1 MAEEYVTIKS
11 FNNHNEQVS
20 VRIGK
25 VEDEVG
31 VIKNMM
37 AENKGYHR
45 ASLEVLNDIKDNT
58 KTTKE
63 DLVELQIEQG
73 SLKNQFGNVLS
84 EFETVKSTVKAK
96 RADNKD
102 IIIKLLWV
110 IGTLGAAAL
119 GASWLWM

>member
-1 MAEEYVTIKS
+1 MEEEYVTIKS
-11 FNNHNEQVS
+11 FNHHNEQVS

-45 ASLEVLNDIKDNT
+45 ASLEVLNDIKNNT

-63 DLVELQIEQG
+63 DLVELTIEQG
-73 SLKNQFGNVLS
+73 TLKNQFGNVLS

-96 RADNKD
+96 RSDNKD

-110 IGTLGAAAL
+110 IGTLGGAAL

>member
-11 FNNHNEQVS
+11 FNHHNEQVS

-45 ASLEVLNDIKDNT
+45 ASLEVLNDIKNNT

-63 DLVELQIEQG
+63 DLVELTIEQG
-73 SLKNQFGNVLS
+73 TLKNQFGNVLS

-96 RADNKD
+96 RSDNKD

>member
-1 MAEEYVTIKS
+1 
-11 FNNHNEQVS
+11 
-20 VRIGK
+20 
-25 VEDEVG
+25 
-31 VIKNMM
+31 MM

-63 DLVELQIEQG
+63 DLVKLQIEQG

>member
-11 FNNHNEQVS
+11 FNHHNEQVS

-45 ASLEVLNDIKDNT
+45 ASLEVLNDIKNNT

-63 DLVELQIEQG
+63 DLVELTIEQG
-73 SLKNQFGNVLS
+73 TLKNQFGNVLS

-96 RADNKD
+96 RSDNKD

-110 IGTLGAAAL
+110 IGTLGGAAL

>member
-11 FNNHNEQVS
+11 FNSHNQQVS
-20 VRIGK
+20 TRLGK
-25 VEDEVG
+25 VEDEV
-31 VIKNMM
+31 VTIKNMM

-58 KTTKE
+58 KATKE
-63 DLVELQIEQG
+63 DLIELQIEQG
-73 SLKNQFGNVLS
+73 NLKNNFGNLS
-84 EFETVKSTVKAK
+84 KEFETVKSTVKAK

-102 IIIKLLWV
+102 ILIKLIWL
-110 IGTLGAAAL
+110 IGTLVAAAL

>member
-45 ASLEVLNDIKDNT
+45 ASLEVLNDIKNNT

-63 DLVELQIEQG
+63 DLVELTIEQG
-73 SLKNQFGNVLS
+73 TLKNQFGNVLS

-96 RADNKD
+96 RSDNKD

>member
-1 MAEEYVTIKS
+1 MAEEYVTVKS
-11 FNNHNEQVS
+11 FNKHNEKVS
-20 VRIGK
+20 IRIEK

-37 AENKGYHR
+37 AENKGYHK

-63 DLVELQIEQG
+63 DLVLLQIEQG
-73 SLKNQFGNVLS
+73 SLKDQFGNVLS

-96 RADNKD
+96 KDDNKD
-102 IIIKLLWV
+102 ILIKLLWV
-110 IGTLGAAAL
+110 IGTLGASAL

>member
-11 FNNHNEQVS
+11 FNNHNKQVS

-63 DLVELQIEQG
+63 DLVKLQIEQG

>member
-11 FNNHNEQVS
+11 FNHHNEQVS

>member
-45 ASLEVLNDIKDNT
+45 ASLEVLNDIKNNT

-63 DLVELQIEQG
+63 DLVELTIEQG
-73 SLKNQFGNVLS
+73 TLKNQFGNVLS

>member
-11 FNNHNEQVS
+11 FKNHNEQVS

-63 DLVELQIEQG
+63 DLVELQIAQG

-96 RADNKD
+96 KSDNKD

>member
-63 DLVELQIEQG
+63 DLVELTIEQG
-73 SLKNQFGNVLS
+73 TLKNQFGNVLS

-96 RADNKD
+96 RSDNKD

>member
-11 FNNHNEQVS
+11 FNHHNDQVS

-45 ASLEVLNDIKDNT
+45 ASLEVLNDIKNNT

-63 DLVELQIEQG
+63 DLVELTIEQG
-73 SLKNQFGNVLS
+73 TLKNQFGNVLS

-96 RADNKD
+96 RSDNKD

-110 IGTLGAAAL
+110 IGTLGGAAL